1 MPGGPLHRFTQKD
14 LPARFESFVR
24 DECLILPRDRILA
37 AHSGGSD
44 STFLFEMLL
53 IARKSL
59 SYDFAV
65 GHVNHGLRGKAADED
80 EASVRR
86 RSAEEGIRFLRRSVS
101 VDDLQEREGLSL
113 EMAARRLRYSALE
126 EMAVEAGCSKVAF
139 AHQADDR
146 IETFLIRL
154 LRSAGPDS
162 LASIPLRRPMGRI
175 ELIRPLFVFKRQE
188 IIEWLR
194 SNGIEFRTDE
204 SNLDRS
210 IARNAVREE
219 LLPFLEARFNP
230 SVRDTI
236 LRAIAALEQ
245 DSIFINRLAEEEGSR
260 RFKLDKEGFHI
271 DLSGLDDDRIPII
284 IRLLLIAF
292 TDIAGEEYR
301 LCYDHLMGAVRLWC
315 EGQRNDRLD
324 FPAGWSV
331 IRTPDGLLLRET
343 PEIKY
348 PPILTG
354 PDIDE
359 RPVMGV
365 GEVSLPEIFR
375 LIGEIVP
382 LKDIPDLKHP
392 PENTVYL
399 HAALAGELRVDY
411 NRTGRNIQPLGMGGH
426 TRKVSD
432 VLMETGIP
440 PHRREWVPVLLDNS
454 DSDCVIAIPHLGI
467 IAEQAK
473 VMDDDME
480 VFTVEVKPSLEE
492 GIP

>member
-1 MPGGPLHRFTQKD
+1 MPGGPLYRYTQKD
-14 LPARFESFVR
+14 LPTRFAAFANE
-24 DECLILPRDRILA
+24 ECLIVYGDRILA

-53 IARKSL
+53 GARDSL
-59 SYDFAV
+59 SHDLAV
-65 GHVNHGLRGKAADED
+65 GHVNHGLRGKAADDD

-86 RSAEEGIRFLRRSVS
+86 RCAEEGIRFLRRSVL
-101 VDDLQEREGLSL
+101 VDDLQEREGLSI
-113 EMAARRLRYSALE
+113 EMAARRLRYSALQ
-126 EMAVEAGCSKVAF
+126 EMALEAGCNKVAF

-162 LASIPLRRPMGRI
+162 LASIPVRRPMGNI
-175 ELIRPLFVFKRQE
+175 ELIRPLFVFKRRE
-188 IIEWLR
+188 IIDWLHA
-194 SNGIEFRTDE
+194 NAIEFRTDE
-204 SNLDRS
+204 SNLDPS

-219 LLPFLEARFNP
+219 LLPFLEKRFNP

-245 DSIFINRLAEEEGSR
+245 DSIFINRLAEEEGAR
-260 RFKLDKEGFHI
+260 RFKADKEGFHI
-271 DLSGLDDDRIPII
+271 NLYGLDDTHIPII
-284 IRLLLIAF
+284 IRLMLIAA

-315 EGQRNDRLD
+315 EGQRNNRLD
-324 FPAGWSV
+324 FPEGWTV
-331 IRTPDGLLLRET
+331 IRTTDGLLLRET
-343 PEIKY
+343 PKIKY
-348 PPILTG
+348 PLLLTS

-359 RPVMGV
+359 RPVMGA
-365 GEVSLPEIFR
+365 GEVTLPEIFR
-375 LIGEIVP
+375 LIGRIVSRE
-382 LKDIPDLKHP
+382 DIADLKLP

-399 HAALAGELRVDY
+399 HARLAGELRVDY

-432 VLMETGIP
+432 VLMEAGIP
-440 PHRREWVPVLLDNS
+440 LHRREWLPVLLDKS
-454 DSDCVIAIPHLGI
+454 DPDSVIAIPHLSL
-467 IAEQAK
+467 IADHAK
-473 VMDDDME
+473 VGNGDAE
-480 VFTVEVKPSLEE
+480 VFAVEAKPSLED

>member
-1 MPGGPLHRFTQKD
+1 MPGGPLYRFTQKD
-14 LPARFESFVR
+14 LPARFESFAR
-24 DECLILPRDRILA
+24 DERLVLPRDRILA

-53 IARKSL
+53 RCREKL
-59 SYDFAV
+59 GFDFDV

-86 RSAEEGIRFLRRSVS
+86 RCSEEGIRFLHRSVS
-101 VDDLQEREGLSL
+101 VDDLQEREGLSI
-113 EMAARRLRYSALE
+113 EMAARRLRYAALE
-126 EMAVEAGCSKVAF
+126 EMAVEAGCNKVAF

-175 ELIRPLFVFKRQE
+175 ELIRPLFAFKRRE
-188 IIEWLR
+188 IIDWLR

-204 SNLDRS
+204 SNLDPS

-219 LLPFLEARFNP
+219 LLPFLETRFNP

-236 LRAIAALEQ
+236 LRAIAALER
-245 DSIFINRLAEEEGSR
+245 DSIFINRLAEEEGGR
-260 RFKLDKEGFHI
+260 RFNSDYEGFHI
-271 DLSGLDDDRIPII
+271 NLSGLDDEHIPII

-315 EGQRNDRLD
+315 EGGRNDRLD

-331 IRTPDGLLLRET
+331 VRTAEGLLLRET
-343 PEIKY
+343 PKFKC
-348 PPILTG
+348 PPVLTG

-365 GEVSLPEIFR
+365 GKVSLPEIFHLVGR
-375 LIGEIVP
+375 IIP

-392 PENTVYL
+392 PRNTVYL
-399 HAALAGELRVDY
+399 KAGLAGKLRVDY
-411 NRTGRNIQPLGMGGH
+411 NRTGRNIHPLGMGGH

-432 VLMETGIP
+432 VLMESGIP
-440 PHRREWVPVLLDNS
+440 PHRREWIPVLLDNS
-454 DSDCVIAIPHLGI
+454 DPDRVIAIPHLSL

-473 VMDDDME
+473 VGKDESE
-480 VFTVEVKPSLEE
+480 VFEVMVIPPLEE
-492 GIP
+492 GIC